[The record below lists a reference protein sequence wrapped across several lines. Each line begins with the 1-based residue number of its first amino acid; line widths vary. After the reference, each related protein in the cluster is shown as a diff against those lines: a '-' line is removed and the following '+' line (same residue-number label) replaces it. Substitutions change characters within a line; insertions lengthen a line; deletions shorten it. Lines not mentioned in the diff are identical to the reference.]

1 MKRKILHV
9 DVNNAFL
16 SWTAIEMIE
25 KGSKIDI
32 RKIPAIIGGD
42 ESTRRGVVL
51 AKSEL
56 AKKYGIVTGETIYQ
70 ARKKCCGLK
79 VFLGCYDKYHEYSDK
94 LYNLLLEY
102 TDKIE
107 RFSIDECF
115 LDMTEYLL
123 GREIVEIAKEIKDRI
138 EKELKFTVNIGI
150 SENKVLAKM
159 ASDFEKPNR
168 IHTLYKSEIK
178 EKMWGL
184 DIGELFMLGKKTV
197 PKLNKLGIYKIG
209 DIAQKSREYMINK
222 FGVHG
227 KIMWE
232 YANGIDTSTVQY
244 EVELP
249 KSISHSTTLIKDTNN
264 FNELSK
270 VLFELTEK
278 VTFRLRKYELYATVI
293 TLQVRTKNFEN
304 YTKQKKINIPTSSTL
319 EIYNEVKN
327 ILYEVLKD
335 QELRLIGV
343 SVSGLV
349 STNSSSQL
357 SLFDETN
364 EVKKHK
370 KYEKVDTTLDDIKN
384 RFGNDSI
391 TFASRL

>member
-1 MKRKILHV
+1 
-9 DVNNAFL
+9 
-16 SWTAIEMIE
+16 
-25 KGSKIDI
+25 
-32 RKIPAIIGGD
+32 
-42 ESTRRGVVL
+42 
-51 AKSEL
+51 
-56 AKKYGIVTGETIYQ
+56 
-70 ARKKCCGLK
+70 
-79 VFLGCYDKYHEYSDK
+79 
-94 LYNLLLEY
+94 
-102 TDKIE
+102 
-107 RFSIDECF
+107 
-115 LDMTEYLL
+115 
-123 GREIVEIAKEIKDRI
+123 
-138 EKELKFTVNIGI
+138 
-150 SENKVLAKM
+150 
-159 ASDFEKPNR
+159 
-168 IHTLYKSEIK
+168 
-178 EKMWGL
+178 
-184 DIGELFMLGKKTV
+184 
-197 PKLNKLGIYKIG
+197 
-209 DIAQKSREYMINK
+209 MINK

-278 VTFRLRKYELYATVI
+278 VTFRLRKYKLYATVI

-304 YTKQKKINIPTSSTL
+304 YTKQKKINIPTSATL

-364 EVKKHK
+364 EVTKHK